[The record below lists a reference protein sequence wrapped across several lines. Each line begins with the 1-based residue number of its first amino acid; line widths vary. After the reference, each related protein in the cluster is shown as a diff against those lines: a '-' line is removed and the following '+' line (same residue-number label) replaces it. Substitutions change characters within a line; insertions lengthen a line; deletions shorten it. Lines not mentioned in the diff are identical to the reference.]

1 MKLVVAL
8 AASSLFM
15 AAPDA
20 LRAGGSSAPVLEI
33 VTFRLVDGSDPAA
46 FVGAAKGTEAALR
59 ARGAL
64 VRRFLTV
71 DSTGVWTD
79 VIEWTDMDAALAAA
93 EAVMA
98 MPDFAPFGTMIDGDS
113 VVMRHAP
120 ILWRME

>member
-1 MKLVVAL
+1 MSEEQLEPQQDWTVTDGWFQSASKRDSVA
-8 AASSLFM
+8 S
-15 AAPDA
+15 
-20 LRAGGSSAPVLEI
+20 
-33 VTFRLVDGSDPAA
+33 
-46 FVGAAKGTEAALR
+46 GAAKGTEAALR
-59 ARGAL
+59 ERGAL

-98 MPDFAPFGTMIDGDS
+98 MPDFAPFGAMIDGDS